1 MSQPPT
7 PAPRTIQLLHSL
19 ADGSQHV
26 DWLIAQDPRGR
37 EPLITFRVGQR
48 IDQLTVGQ
56 QLTARR
62 IADHRPVYLG
72 YEGPISDNRGSVSR
86 LSRGTVISL
95 EQQPDI
101 WHLEVSWHSQTGAPQ
116 NQRLRMER
124 EGPDEWTIVCT
135 SRDSNSPTETQDR

>member
-86 LSRGTVISL
+86 LTRGTVISL

-101 WHLEVSWHSQTGAPQ
+101 WHLEVSWHSQEGAPQ
-116 NQRLRMER
+116 YQRLRMER
-124 EGPDEWTIVCT
+124 KGPDEWTIVCT
-135 SRDSNSPTETQDR
+135 SRDSNSGREPQDR

>member
-1 MSQPPT
+1 MTQPLP
-7 PAPRTIQLLHSL
+7 PARRTIQLLHSR
-19 ADGSQHV
+19 ADGARHV
-26 DWLIAQDPRGR
+26 AWLIAQDPRGR

-48 IDQLTVGQ
+48 IDQLAVGQ

-62 IADHRPVYLG
+62 IADHRPAYLG

-101 WHLEVSWHSQTGAPQ
+101 WHLEVSWHSQTGASQ

-124 EGPDEWTIVCT
+124 EGPDEWTLVCT
-135 SRDSNSPTETQDR
+135 SRDSNSGREPQDR

>member
-7 PAPRTIQLLHSL
+7 PARRTIQLLHSL
-19 ADGSQHV
+19 ADGSRHV

-62 IADHRPVYLG
+62 IADHR
-72 YEGPISDNRGSVSR
+72 
-86 LSRGTVISL
+86 
-95 EQQPDI
+95 
-101 WHLEVSWHSQTGAPQ
+101 
-116 NQRLRMER
+116 
-124 EGPDEWTIVCT
+124 
-135 SRDSNSPTETQDR
+135 

>member
-1 MSQPPT
+1 MSQPLT
-7 PAPRTIQLLHSL
+7 PARRTIQLLHSL
-19 ADGSQHV
+19 ADGSRHV

-56 QLTARR
+56 QLIARR

-101 WHLEVSWHSQTGAPQ
+101 WHLEVSWHSQTGVPQ
-116 NQRLRMER
+116 YQRLRMQR
-124 EGPDEWTIVCT
+124 KSPDEWTIDCT
-135 SRDSNSPTETQDR
+135 STDSIGGTEPQDR